1 MEVGVT
7 PFILS
12 GTVLIFICGNFDVQ
26 IIMRKS
32 ALKMSMIPQK
42 SEWLASLS

>member
-12 GTVLIFICGNFDVQ
+12 GTVLIVICGNFDVQ

-32 ALKMSMIPQK
+32 ALKMDLIPQK
-42 SEWLASLS
+42 LVWLASLS